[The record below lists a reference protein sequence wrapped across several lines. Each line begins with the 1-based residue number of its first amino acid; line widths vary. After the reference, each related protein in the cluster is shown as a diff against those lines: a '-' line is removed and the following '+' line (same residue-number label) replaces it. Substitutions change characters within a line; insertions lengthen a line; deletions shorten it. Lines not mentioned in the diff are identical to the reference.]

1 LTFILHRLG
10 RNSACP
16 EINASCGPEA
26 PSIPGMPWIALQ
38 NGRRLAAT
46 GSDTF
51 IVKEKSTISML
62 SYLKFVNQK
71 YASRIRKA

>member
-1 LTFILHRLG
+1 
-10 RNSACP
+10 
-16 EINASCGPEA
+16 
-26 PSIPGMPWIALQ
+26 MPWIALQ

-51 IVKEKSTISML
+51 IVKEQSTISML